1 MDLIFLITSFVF
13 LCCSFR
19 HFLYVLVI
27 MVFYNIYHIFC
38 VNMHFFPQ
46 TEDEALARAL
56 ALSLQD
62 SYSSQPNGTIGTDRQ
77 QQLDEDHMLAR
88 AIAES
93 ERHQRSVASV
103 SSRDRC
109 NVS

>member
-1 MDLIFLITSFVF
+1 VVLGIFV
-13 LCCSFR
+13 
-19 HFLYVLVI
+19 YVLI
-27 MVFYNIYHIFC
+27 ITVFDNRHHIC
-38 VNMHFFPQ
+38 CISMHFFPQ

-62 SYSSQPNGTIGTDRQ
+62 SYSNQPNGTIGTDRQ
-77 QQLDEDHMLAR
+77 QQINEDHLLAR

-93 ERHQRSVASV
+93 ERRQRSIASV

>member
-1 MDLIFLITSFVF
+1 MWL
-13 LCCSFR
+13 
-19 HFLYVLVI
+19 
-27 MVFYNIYHIFC
+27 
-38 VNMHFFPQ
+38 FPQ

-62 SYSSQPNGTIGTDRQ
+62 SYSYQPNGTIGADRQ
-77 QQLDEDHMLAR
+77 QQLDEDHLLAR

-93 ERHQRSVASV
+93 ERHQRGTASV

>member
-1 MDLIFLITSFVF
+1 M
-13 LCCSFR
+13 
-19 HFLYVLVI
+19 YVLEVT
-27 MVFYNIYHIFC
+27 VFDIKHHVCCIS
-38 VNMHFFPQ
+38 MQFFPQ

-62 SYSSQPNGTIGTDRQ
+62 SYSNQPNGTIGADRQ
-77 QQLDEDHMLAR
+77 QQINEDHLLAR

-93 ERHQRSVASV
+93 ERRQRSIAPV

>member
-1 MDLIFLITSFVF
+1 MQL
-13 LCCSFR
+13 
-19 HFLYVLVI
+19 
-27 MVFYNIYHIFC
+27 
-38 VNMHFFPQ
+38 FPQ

-62 SYSSQPNGTIGTDRQ
+62 SYSNQPNGTIGTDRQ
-77 QQLDEDHMLAR
+77 QQLDEDHLLAR

-93 ERHQRSVASV
+93 ERPQRGTGSV
-103 SSRDRC
+103 SARDRC

>member
-1 MDLIFLITSFVF
+1 M
-13 LCCSFR
+13 
-19 HFLYVLVI
+19 LVI
-27 MVFYNIYHIFC
+27 TVFDNRHHVCCIN
-38 VNMHFFPQ
+38 VHFFRQ

-62 SYSSQPNGTIGTDRQ
+62 SYSNQPNGTIGTDRQ
-77 QQLDEDHMLAR
+77 QQINEDHLLAR
-88 AIAES
+88 ALAES
-93 ERHQRSVASV
+93 ERHQRSIASV

>member
-1 MDLIFLITSFVF
+1 MQ
-13 LCCSFR
+13 
-19 HFLYVLVI
+19 
-27 MVFYNIYHIFC
+27 
-38 VNMHFFPQ
+38 FFPQ

-62 SYSSQPNGTIGTDRQ
+62 SYSNQPNGTIGTDRQ
-77 QQLDEDHMLAR
+77 QQINEDHLLAR

-93 ERHQRSVASV
+93 ERQQRSIPSV

>member
-1 MDLIFLITSFVF
+1 MAFDN
-13 LCCSFR
+13 R
-19 HFLYVLVI
+19 HQVCGINLRL
-27 MVFYNIYHIFC
+27 
-38 VNMHFFPQ
+38 FPQ

-62 SYSSQPNGTIGTDRQ
+62 SYSNEPNGTIGTDRQ
-77 QQLDEDHMLAR
+77 QQLDEDHLLAR

-93 ERHQRSVASV
+93 ERQRRGISSL